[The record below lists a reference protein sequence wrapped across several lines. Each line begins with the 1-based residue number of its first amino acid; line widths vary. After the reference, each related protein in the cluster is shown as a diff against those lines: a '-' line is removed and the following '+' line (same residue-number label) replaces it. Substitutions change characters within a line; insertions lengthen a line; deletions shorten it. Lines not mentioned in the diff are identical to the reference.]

1 MSRMKKYLALLLAIV
16 MITALV
22 GCGETNGNDQSQNN
36 TGNTTQDSNQ
46 GDGDQ
51 DNQDSQPQ
59 EGEADADSYI
69 NCLINGEPS
78 TLDLAKF
85 MQVYDRSVL
94 QNILEPLTR
103 IQDGVVV
110 GAGAESWTVSDDG
123 LTYTFKLRENSWSD
137 GQPVVAGDY
146 LYALQRQADPANAW
160 PLASD
165 MYSIAGFED
174 IFSGNADMSTLGV
187 EAPDDSTLIITLRT
201 ADSAF
206 LSNTDIFPCRQDW
219 VEEYGD
225 TYGVDADKIIGCG
238 PFNLVEW
245 VHSSSLTFEKNDS
258 YWDADSVKLTKFTFY
273 IMNDTNARMSSFENG
288 SLDYVNVSNSE
299 YIQKFS
305 GNTSLV
311 SKQVSAARTFMI
323 VFNCEDEVFLSLI
336 HI

>member
-22 GCGETNGNDQSQNN
+22 GCGETNGNDRSQNN

-123 LTYTFKLRENSWSD
+123 LTYTFKLRENSWSE
-137 GQPVVAGDY
+137 G
-146 LYALQRQADPANAW
+146 
-160 PLASD
+160 
-165 MYSIAGFED
+165 
-174 IFSGNADMSTLGV
+174 
-187 EAPDDSTLIITLRT
+187 
-201 ADSAF
+201 
-206 LSNTDIFPCRQDW
+206 
-219 VEEYGD
+219 
-225 TYGVDADKIIGCG
+225 
-238 PFNLVEW
+238 
-245 VHSSSLTFEKNDS
+245 
-258 YWDADSVKLTKFTFY
+258 
-273 IMNDTNARMSSFENG
+273 
-288 SLDYVNVSNSE
+288 
-299 YIQKFS
+299 
-305 GNTSLV
+305 
-311 SKQVSAARTFMI
+311 
-323 VFNCEDEVFLSLI
+323 
-336 HI
+336 